1 MAVHETRPG
10 DRPAS
15 NEASGWAL
23 GVIAFAATM
32 MFLIGIF
39 QALAGLVAI
48 FDDEFYVV
56 TQNYT
61 FDIDVTA
68 WGWAHL
74 VIGLAVF
81 GTGIGLFMRKTWA
94 GVTAIILAIL
104 SAVLNFFFIPFYPFW
119 SILIIALDVW
129 VIWAL
134 TRPGAIET

>member
-15 NEASGWAL
+15 PEASGWAL

-61 FDIDVTA
+61 YDIDVVPREHCA
-68 WGWAHL
+68 REVVSFHR
-74 VIGLAVF
+74 
-81 GTGIGLFMRKTWA
+81 RKT
-94 GVTAIILAIL
+94 
-104 SAVLNFFFIPFYPFW
+104 
-119 SILIIALDVW
+119 IALRAAFGGWRARLRHV
-129 VIWAL
+129 VITKA
-134 TRPGAIET
+134 RPAAGACCVGVRPAVCSPSR

>member
-15 NEASGWAL
+15 NEPSGWAL

-39 QALAGLVAI
+39 QALTGLVAL
-48 FDDEFYVV
+48 FNDEFFVV

-68 WGWAHL
+68 WGWIHL
-74 VIGLAVF
+74 LVGLAVLA
-81 GTGIGLFMRKTWA
+81 TGVGLFTRAAWA
-94 GVTAIILAIL
+94 GVTAIMLCML
-104 SAVLNFFFIPFYPFW
+104 SALVNFFFIPYYPIW
-119 SILIIALDVW
+119 SLVVIGLNIW

>member
-1 MAVHETRPG
+1 MAAYETRPG
-10 DRPAS
+10 DAPAPK
-15 NEASGWAL
+15 EASGWAL

-61 FDIDVTA
+61 FDIDVSA
-68 WGWAHL
+68 WGWIHL
-74 VIGLAVF
+74 VVGLAVF
-81 GTGIGLFMRKTWA
+81 ATGIGLFKRKAWA
-94 GVTAIILAIL
+94 GIGGIFLAML
-104 SAVLNFFFIPFYPFW
+104 SALTNFFFIPYYPIW
-119 SILIIALDVW
+119 SLLVIGLCIW